1 MKTERIQ
8 HQITHIKSLAKD
20 QKDWTTFCAAL
31 DELVRI
37 TIEDNTPP
45 PAAPAPAKTKKTK

>member
-8 HQITHIKSLAKD
+8 RQITYIKSLAKD
-20 QKDWTTFCAAL
+20 QKDWEQFCKSL

-37 TIEDNTPP
+37 TVEEHTPKAVEVP
-45 PAAPAPAKTKKTK
+45 PKTRKKAA